1 MITLSSKTAA
11 KLKSVSVRTV
21 WVSLLKHSRAFSE
34 FLYSPCGRI
43 MDIMKWF
50 LSLICSG
57 LVFLGLCLWFFSVK
71 EQGFM
76 IEKVEAKKKYSCNSW
91 NKLSSVKLPWRVG
104 TWGDLFQ
111 GCDRFWGQS
120 SYRLSHCG
128 NNHLNF
134 FFLIKF
140 WIFSIWWSKQIN

>member
-11 KLKSVSVRTV
+11 KLKSLSVRTV
-21 WVSLLKHSRAFSE
+21 WVSLLKHPRAFSE

-43 MDIMKWF
+43 VDIMQRF
-50 LSLICSG
+50 LSLTCSG
-57 LVFLGLCLWFFSVK
+57 LVFLVLCFWFFSVK

-76 IEKVEAKKKYSCNSW
+76 TEKVQAKRKYRCNSW

-104 TWGDLFQ
+104 MWGDLFQ
-111 GCDRFWGQS
+111 GCDKFWGQS
-120 SYRLSHCG
+120 SYRISHCG
-128 NNHLNF
+128 NIWIF
-134 FFLIKF
+134 FFLIKP